1 MLTAFFSVAEHLYR
15 LSILGISEHL
25 HQWSQL
31 SNPMA
36 MLTAFFSVAE
46 HLYRLSILGI
56 LCFPQKLDPD
66 ASASDAKSLFHW
78 LRGRCMPMKRM
89 MRIQFL

>member
-1 MLTAFFSVAEHLYR
+1 MVGPWHALNMPDAVKDERLVWEHPSPL
-15 LSILGISEHL
+15 L
-25 HQWSQL
+25 
-31 SNPMA
+31 
-36 MLTAFFSVAE
+36 
-46 HLYRLSILGI
+46 